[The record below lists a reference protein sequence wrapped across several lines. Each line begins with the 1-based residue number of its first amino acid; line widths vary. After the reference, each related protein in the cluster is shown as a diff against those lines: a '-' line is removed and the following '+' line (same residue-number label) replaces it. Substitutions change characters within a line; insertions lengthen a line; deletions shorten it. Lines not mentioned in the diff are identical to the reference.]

1 MVLGYHLLLKVSG
14 LRAIAG
20 SHPIPPPPSIRNS
33 LTLHHHHGRAWW
45 LIWQCEANFPFFWEI
60 TLFWV
65 GDGYPTM
72 QWVKGMPADAKVDQK
87 AAHTLPP
94 GPITQTFLLP

>member
-1 MVLGYHLLLKVSG
+1 MAELGGSSG
-14 LRAIAG
+14 SVKQTFLSSG
-20 SHPIPPPPSIRNS
+20 KS
-33 LTLHHHHGRAWW
+33 
-45 LIWQCEANFPFFWEI
+45 